1 MEKTTNYQLP
11 KWEKS
16 DFIKMDDFNDAF
28 GKLDAALK
36 AEADAAAGAASAES
50 MAAVQQSVAALEQT
64 VAKSK
69 LCRIKYGSYTGN
81 GKSGKANPNTLSCDF
96 YPVLL
101 IISKIDEYSNITR
114 AVAIRGV
121 SKFSSG
127 AGNRLNINT
136 WSERGVSWY
145 SETETDTYYNAY
157 DVQLNTSGIVY
168 QYLIL
173 GYDQ

>member
-1 MEKTTNYQLP
+1 MIPIETTINYALP
-11 KWEKS
+11 KWKKS
-16 DFIKMDDFNDAF
+16 DFIQMDDFNDAF
-28 GKLDAALK
+28 AKLDTALK
-36 AEADAAAGAASAES
+36 AEADARAAADSTASKALS
-50 MAAVQQSVAALEQT
+50 ALEQT
-64 VAKSK
+64 VTTSK

-81 GKSGKANPNTLSCDF
+81 GKSGKADPNTLSCDF

-101 IISKIDEYSNITR
+101 IISRIDEYSNITR

-121 SKFSSG
+121 SKFGSG

>member
-1 MEKTTNYQLP
+1 MIPIETTKNYALP
-11 KWEKS
+11 KWKKS
-16 DFIKMDDFNDAF
+16 DFIQMDDFNDAF
-28 GKLDAALK
+28 AKLDTALK
-36 AEADAAAGAASAES
+36 AEADARAAADSTASKALS
-50 MAAVQQSVAALEQT
+50 ALEQT
-64 VAKSK
+64 VTKSK

-168 QYLIL
+168 QYLML

>member
-1 MEKTTNYQLP
+1 MIPIETTKNYALP
-11 KWEKS
+11 KWKKS
-16 DFIKMDDFNDAF
+16 DFIQMDDFNDAF
-28 GKLDAALK
+28 AKLDTALK
-36 AEADAAAGAASAES
+36 AEADARAAADSTASKALS
-50 MAAVQQSVAALEQT
+50 ALEQT
-64 VAKSK
+64 VTKSK
-69 LCRIKYGSYTGN
+69 LCRIKCGSYTGN

-121 SKFSSG
+121 SKFGSG

>member
-1 MEKTTNYQLP
+1 MIPIETTKNYALP
-11 KWEKS
+11 KWKKS
-16 DFIKMDDFNDAF
+16 DFIQMDDFNDAF
-28 GKLDAALK
+28 AKLDTALK
-36 AEADAAAGAASAES
+36 AEADARAAADSTASKALS
-50 MAAVQQSVAALEQT
+50 ALEQT
-64 VAKSK
+64 VTKSK

-101 IISKIDEYSNITR
+101 IISKIDEYNNITR

-127 AGNRLNINT
+127 AGNRQNINT

-145 SETETDTYYNAY
+145 SETETDTYYNAC

-168 QYLIL
+168 QYLML

>member
-1 MEKTTNYQLP
+1 MIPIETTKNYALP
-11 KWEKS
+11 KWKKS
-16 DFIKMDDFNDAF
+16 DFIQMDDFNDAF
-28 GKLDAALK
+28 AKLDTALK
-36 AEADAAAGAASAES
+36 AEADARAAADSTASKALS
-50 MAAVQQSVAALEQT
+50 ALEQT
-64 VAKSK
+64 VTKSM

>member
-1 MEKTTNYQLP
+1 MIPIETTKNYALP
-11 KWEKS
+11 KWKKS
-16 DFIKMDDFNDAF
+16 DFIQMDDFNDAF
-28 GKLDAALK
+28 AKLDTALK
-36 AEADAAAGAASAES
+36 AEADARAAADSTASKALS
-50 MAAVQQSVAALEQT
+50 ALEQT
-64 VAKSK
+64 VTKSK

-81 GKSGKANPNTLSCDF
+81 GKSGKANPNTLSCDL

-101 IISKIDEYSNITR
+101 IISTADQYSNITR

-121 SKFSSG
+121 SKFGSG

-145 SETETDTYYNAY
+145 SETETDTYYNAC

>member
-1 MEKTTNYQLP
+1 MIPIETTKNYALP
-11 KWEKS
+11 KWKKS
-16 DFIKMDDFNDAF
+16 DFIQMDDFNDAF
-28 GKLDAALK
+28 AKLDTALK
-36 AEADAAAGAASAES
+36 AEADARAAADSTASKALS
-50 MAAVQQSVAALEQT
+50 ALEQT
-64 VAKSK
+64 VTKSK

-101 IISKIDEYSNITR
+101 IISTADQYSNITR

-121 SKFSSG
+121 SKFGSG

>member
-1 MEKTTNYQLP
+1 M
-11 KWEKS
+11 
-16 DFIKMDDFNDAF
+16 
-28 GKLDAALK
+28 
-36 AEADAAAGAASAES
+36 
-50 MAAVQQSVAALEQT
+50 
-64 VAKSK
+64 
-69 LCRIKYGSYTGN
+69 
-81 GKSGKANPNTLSCDF
+81 
-96 YPVLL
+96 LL
-101 IISKIDEYSNITR
+101 IISRIDEYSNITR

-121 SKFSSG
+121 SKFGSG

>member
-1 MEKTTNYQLP
+1 MIPIETTKNYALP
-11 KWEKS
+11 KWKKS
-16 DFIKMDDFNDAF
+16 DFIQMDDFNDAF
-28 GKLDAALK
+28 AKLDTALK
-36 AEADAAAGAASAES
+36 AEADARAAADSTASKALS
-50 MAAVQQSVAALEQT
+50 ALEQT
-64 VAKSK
+64 VTKSK

-101 IISKIDEYSNITR
+101 IISRIDEYSNITR

-121 SKFSSG
+121 SKFGSG

-168 QYLIL
+168 QYLML

>member
-1 MEKTTNYQLP
+1 MIPIETTKNYALP
-11 KWEKS
+11 KWKKS
-16 DFIKMDDFNDAF
+16 DFIQMDDFNDAF
-28 GKLDAALK
+28 AKLDTALK
-36 AEADAAAGAASAES
+36 AEADARAAADSTASKALS
-50 MAAVQQSVAALEQT
+50 ALEQT
-64 VAKSK
+64 VTKSK

-114 AVAIRGV
+114 TVAIRGV
-121 SKFSSG
+121 SKFGSG

-145 SETETDTYYNAY
+145 SETETDTYYNAC

>member
-1 MEKTTNYQLP
+1 MIPIETTKNYALP
-11 KWEKS
+11 KWKKS
-16 DFIKMDDFNDAF
+16 DFIQMDDFNDAF
-28 GKLDAALK
+28 AKLDTALK
-36 AEADAAAGAASAES
+36 AEADARAAADSTASKALS
-50 MAAVQQSVAALEQT
+50 ALEQT
-64 VAKSK
+64 VTKSK

-101 IISKIDEYSNITR
+101 IISRIDEYSNITR

-168 QYLIL
+168 QYLML

>member
-1 MEKTTNYQLP
+1 MIPIETTKNYALP
-11 KWEKS
+11 KWKKS
-16 DFIKMDDFNDAF
+16 DFIQMDDFNDAF
-28 GKLDAALK
+28 AKLDTALK
-36 AEADAAAGAASAES
+36 AEADARAAADSTASKALS
-50 MAAVQQSVAALEQT
+50 ALEQT
-64 VAKSK
+64 VTKSM

-168 QYLIL
+168 QYLML

>member
-1 MEKTTNYQLP
+1 MIPIETTKNYALP
-11 KWEKS
+11 KWKKS
-16 DFIKMDDFNDAF
+16 DFIQMDDFNDAF
-28 GKLDAALK
+28 AKLDTALK
-36 AEADAAAGAASAES
+36 AEADARAAADSTASKALS
-50 MAAVQQSVAALEQT
+50 ALEQT
-64 VAKSK
+64 VTKSK
-69 LCRIKYGSYTGN
+69 LCRIKCGSYTGS
-81 GKSGKANPNTLSCDF
+81 GKSGKADPNTLSCDF

>member
-1 MEKTTNYQLP
+1 MIPIETTKNYALP
-11 KWEKS
+11 KWKKS
-16 DFIKMDDFNDAF
+16 DFIQMDDFNDAF
-28 GKLDAALK
+28 AKLDTALK
-36 AEADAAAGAASAES
+36 AEADARAAADSTASKALS
-50 MAAVQQSVAALEQT
+50 ALEQT
-64 VAKSK
+64 VTKSK

-101 IISKIDEYSNITR
+101 IISRIDEYSNITR
-114 AVAIRGV
+114 AIAIRGV
-121 SKFSSG
+121 SKFGSG

>member
-1 MEKTTNYQLP
+1 MIPIETTKNYALP
-11 KWEKS
+11 KWKKS
-16 DFIKMDDFNDAF
+16 DFIQMDDFNDAF
-28 GKLDAALK
+28 AKLDTALK
-36 AEADAAAGAASAES
+36 AEADARAAADGSASKALS
-50 MAAVQQSVAALEQT
+50 ALEQT
-64 VAKSK
+64 VTKSM

-121 SKFSSG
+121 SKFDSG

>member
-1 MEKTTNYQLP
+1 MIPIETTKNYALP
-11 KWEKS
+11 KWKKS
-16 DFIKMDDFNDAF
+16 DFIQMDDFNDAF
-28 GKLDAALK
+28 AKLDTALK
-36 AEADAAAGAASAES
+36 AEADARAAADSTASKALS
-50 MAAVQQSVAALEQT
+50 ALEQT
-64 VAKSK
+64 VTKSK
-69 LCRIKYGSYTGN
+69 LCRIKCGSYTGN

>member
-1 MEKTTNYQLP
+1 MIPIETTKNYALP
-11 KWEKS
+11 KWKKS
-16 DFIKMDDFNDAF
+16 DFIQMDDFNDAF
-28 GKLDAALK
+28 AKLDTALK
-36 AEADAAAGAASAES
+36 AEADARAAADSTASKALS
-50 MAAVQQSVAALEQT
+50 ALEQT
-64 VAKSK
+64 VTKSK

-127 AGNRLNINT
+127 AGNRMNINT
-136 WSERGVSWY
+136 WSERSVSWY

>member
-1 MEKTTNYQLP
+1 MIPIETTKNYALP
-11 KWEKS
+11 KWKKS
-16 DFIKMDDFNDAF
+16 DFIQMDDFNDAF
-28 GKLDAALK
+28 AKLDTALK
-36 AEADAAAGAASAES
+36 AEADARAAADSTASKALS
-50 MAAVQQSVAALEQT
+50 ALEQT
-64 VAKSK
+64 VTKSK

-81 GKSGKANPNTLSCDF
+81 GKSGKADPNTLSCDF

-101 IISKIDEYSNITR
+101 IISRIDEYSNITR
-114 AVAIRGV
+114 AVAIRGI
-121 SKFSSG
+121 SKFSGG
-127 AGNRLNINT
+127 AGNRQNINT
-136 WSERGVSWY
+136 WSERSVSWY

>member
-1 MEKTTNYQLP
+1 MIPIETTKNYALP
-11 KWEKS
+11 KWKKS
-16 DFIKMDDFNDAF
+16 DFIQMDDFNDAF
-28 GKLDAALK
+28 AKLDTALK
-36 AEADAAAGAASAES
+36 AEADARAAADSTASKALS
-50 MAAVQQSVAALEQT
+50 ALEQT
-64 VAKSK
+64 VTKSK
-69 LCRIKYGSYTGN
+69 LCRIKCGSYTGN

-145 SETETDTYYNAY
+145 SETETDTHYNAY

>member
-1 MEKTTNYQLP
+1 MIPIETTKNYALP
-11 KWEKS
+11 KWKKS
-16 DFIKMDDFNDAF
+16 DFIQMDDFNDAF
-28 GKLDAALK
+28 AKLDTALK
-36 AEADAAAGAASAES
+36 AEADARAAADSTASKALS
-50 MAAVQQSVAALEQT
+50 ALEQT
-64 VAKSK
+64 VTKSK
-69 LCRIKYGSYTGN
+69 LCRIKCGSYTGN

-114 AVAIRGV
+114 AVAIRGI
-121 SKFSSG
+121 SKFSGG
-127 AGNRLNINT
+127 AGNRQNINT
-136 WSERGVSWY
+136 WSERSVSWY

>member
-1 MEKTTNYQLP
+1 MIPIETTKNYALP
-11 KWEKS
+11 KWKKS
-16 DFIKMDDFNDAF
+16 DFIQMDDFNDAF
-28 GKLDAALK
+28 AKLDTALK
-36 AEADAAAGAASAES
+36 AEADARAAADSTASKALS
-50 MAAVQQSVAALEQT
+50 ALEQT
-64 VAKSK
+64 VTKSK

-96 YPVLL
+96 CPVLL
-101 IISKIDEYSNITR
+101 IISRIDEYSNITR

-121 SKFSSG
+121 SKFGSG

-157 DVQLNTSGIVY
+157 DVQLNTSGLVY

>member
-1 MEKTTNYQLP
+1 MIPIETTKNYALP
-11 KWEKS
+11 KWKKS
-16 DFIKMDDFNDAF
+16 DFIQMDDFNDAF
-28 GKLDAALK
+28 AKLDTALK
-36 AEADAAAGAASAES
+36 AEADARAAADSTASKALS
-50 MAAVQQSVAALEQT
+50 ALEQAVT
-64 VAKSK
+64 KSK

-81 GKSGKANPNTLSCDF
+81 GKSGKADPNTLSCDF

-101 IISKIDEYSNITR
+101 IISRIDEYSNITR

-121 SKFSSG
+121 SKFGSG

-168 QYLIL
+168 QYLML

>member
-1 MEKTTNYQLP
+1 MIPIETTKNYALP
-11 KWEKS
+11 KWKKS
-16 DFIKMDDFNDAF
+16 DFIQMDDFNDAF
-28 GKLDAALK
+28 AKLDTALK
-36 AEADAAAGAASAES
+36 AEADARAAADSTASKALS
-50 MAAVQQSVAALEQT
+50 ALEQT
-64 VAKSK
+64 VTKSK

-81 GKSGKANPNTLSCDF
+81 GKSGKADPNTLSCDF

-101 IISKIDEYSNITR
+101 IISRIDEYSNITR

-136 WSERGVSWY
+136 WSERSVSWY

-168 QYLIL
+168 QYLML

>member
-1 MEKTTNYQLP
+1 MIPIETTKNYALP
-11 KWEKS
+11 KWKKS
-16 DFIKMDDFNDAF
+16 DFIQMDDFNDAF
-28 GKLDAALK
+28 AKLDTALK
-36 AEADAAAGAASAES
+36 AEADARAAADSTASKALS
-50 MAAVQQSVAALEQT
+50 ALEQT
-64 VAKSK
+64 VTKSK

-121 SKFSSG
+121 SKFGSG

-168 QYLIL
+168 QYLML

>member
-1 MEKTTNYQLP
+1 MIPIETTKNYALP
-11 KWEKS
+11 KWKKS
-16 DFIKMDDFNDAF
+16 DFIQMDDFNDAF
-28 GKLDAALK
+28 AKLDTALK
-36 AEADAAAGAASAES
+36 AEADARAAADSTASKALS
-50 MAAVQQSVAALEQT
+50 ALEQT
-64 VAKSK
+64 VTKSK

-157 DVQLNTSGIVY
+157 DVQLNTSGLVY

>member
-11 KWEKS
+11 KWEKN

-36 AEADAAAGAASAES
+36 ANADAAAGAASAER
-50 MAAVQQSVAALEQT
+50 VTALEQT
-64 VAKSK
+64 VTKSK

-81 GKSGKANPNTLSCDF
+81 GKGGKAAPSTLSCDF

-121 SKFSSG
+121 SKFGSG
-127 AGNRLNINT
+127 ADNRLNINT

-145 SETETDTYYNAY
+145 SETETDTYYNAC
-157 DVQLNTSGIVY
+157 DVQLNTSGLVY

>member
-1 MEKTTNYQLP
+1 MIPIETTKNYALP
-11 KWEKS
+11 KWKKS
-16 DFIKMDDFNDAF
+16 DFIQMDDFNDAF
-28 GKLDAALK
+28 AKLDTALK
-36 AEADAAAGAASAES
+36 AEADARAAADSTASKALS
-50 MAAVQQSVAALEQT
+50 ALEQT
-64 VAKSK
+64 VTKSK
-69 LCRIKYGSYTGN
+69 LCRIKCGSYTGN
-81 GKSGKANPNTLSCDF
+81 GKSGKADPNTLSCDF

-121 SKFSSG
+121 SKFSGG
-127 AGNRLNINT
+127 AGNRQNINT
-136 WSERGVSWY
+136 WSERSVSWY

>member
-1 MEKTTNYQLP
+1 MIPIETTKNYALP
-11 KWEKS
+11 KWKKS
-16 DFIKMDDFNDAF
+16 DFIQMDDFNDAF
-28 GKLDAALK
+28 AKLDTALK
-36 AEADAAAGAASAES
+36 AEADARAAADSTASKALS
-50 MAAVQQSVAALEQT
+50 ALEQT
-64 VAKSK
+64 VTKSK

-121 SKFSSG
+121 SKFGSG

-168 QYLIL
+168 QYLVL

>member
-1 MEKTTNYQLP
+1 MIPIETTKNYALP
-11 KWEKS
+11 KWKKS
-16 DFIKMDDFNDAF
+16 DFIQMDDFNDAF
-28 GKLDAALK
+28 AKLDTALK
-36 AEADAAAGAASAES
+36 AEPDARAAADSTASKALS
-50 MAAVQQSVAALEQT
+50 ALEQT
-64 VAKSK
+64 VTKSK

-114 AVAIRGV
+114 AVAIRGI
-121 SKFSSG
+121 SKFGSG

>member
-1 MEKTTNYQLP
+1 MIPIETTKNYALP
-11 KWEKS
+11 KWKKS
-16 DFIKMDDFNDAF
+16 DFIQMDDFNDAF
-28 GKLDAALK
+28 AKLDTALK
-36 AEADAAAGAASAES
+36 AEADARAAADSTASKALS
-50 MAAVQQSVAALEQT
+50 ALEQT
-64 VAKSK
+64 VTKSK

-101 IISKIDEYSNITR
+101 IISKTDEYSNITR

-121 SKFSSG
+121 SKFGSG

-168 QYLIL
+168 QYLML

>member
-1 MEKTTNYQLP
+1 MIPIETTKNYALP
-11 KWEKS
+11 KWKKS
-16 DFIKMDDFNDAF
+16 DFIQMDDFNDAF
-28 GKLDAALK
+28 AKLDTALK
-36 AEADAAAGAASAES
+36 AEADARAAADSTASKALS
-50 MAAVQQSVAALEQT
+50 ALEQT
-64 VAKSK
+64 VTKSK
-69 LCRIKYGSYTGN
+69 LCRIKYASYTGN

-101 IISKIDEYSNITR
+101 IISRIDEYSNITR

-121 SKFSSG
+121 SKFGSG

-168 QYLIL
+168 QYLML

>member
-1 MEKTTNYQLP
+1 MIPIETTKNYALP
-11 KWEKS
+11 KWKKS
-16 DFIKMDDFNDAF
+16 DFIQMDDFNDAF
-28 GKLDAALK
+28 AKLDTALK
-36 AEADAAAGAASAES
+36 AEADARAAADSTASKALS
-50 MAAVQQSVAALEQT
+50 TLEQT
-64 VAKSK
+64 VTKSK

-81 GKSGKANPNTLSCDF
+81 GKSGKADPNTLSCDF

-168 QYLIL
+168 QYLML

>member
-1 MEKTTNYQLP
+1 MIPIETTKNYALP
-11 KWEKS
+11 KWKKS
-16 DFIKMDDFNDAF
+16 DFIQMDDFNDAF
-28 GKLDAALK
+28 AKLDTALK
-36 AEADAAAGAASAES
+36 AEADARAAADSTASKALS
-50 MAAVQQSVAALEQT
+50 ALEQT
-64 VAKSK
+64 VTKSK
-69 LCRIKYGSYTGN
+69 LCRIKCGSYTGN
-81 GKSGKANPNTLSCDF
+81 GKSGKADPNTLSCDF